1 MTRQKLKTGILI
13 SMIWALSYRLNAQF
27 PNVPSRKIAGIALQV
42 FNSYSEE
49 QKSTIE
55 ELKAKA
61 WILIEEYYTGEVNLP
76 IAITTLYWAFPEI
89 YGKRMEKWVDLMD
102 DQIVSHFED
111 DGFISKG
118 VEISEKYIELVD
130 KVIFDYMKKR

>member
-1 MTRQKLKTGILI
+1 MIL
-13 SMIWALSYRLNAQF
+13 ALSYRLNAQF

-76 IAITTLYWAFPEI
+76 VAISTLYWTFPTV
-89 YGKRMEKWVDLMD
+89 YGKRIGKWAYILD
-102 DQIVSHFED
+102 DEIISHFED
-111 DGFISKG
+111 HSLTDKSI
-118 VEISEKYIELVD
+118 EASEKYAELVD